1 MKNFIRKQS
10 LLDILLVLLCG
21 MLLCYMGFVN
31 AFPLM
36 YPDCGTYILSGFTLK
51 VPVDRPIFY
60 GLFVRHISL
69 QTSLW
74 LVIWTQGT
82 LLALVVFY
90 YFKYLSGTRRF
101 RFYYILCIAVLT
113 FFTPASFN
121 VSQLIPDI
129 FAPVSILALGLLL
142 FAGNMKKR
150 DVVVTTV
157 ILVYALAVHNSHL
170 FINVLLLLVFTII
183 FLIRRFRR
191 ELEVFSLKLKKL
203 AYAWIVIIFT
213 FFMVCSVHAG
223 LGGGFSYARG
233 SHVFLMARLLE
244 MGILDE
250 YLHDNCD
257 KKHYKLCEYKDKIPW
272 NFLWD
277 FNNSPLYKY
286 GDGWT
291 LPQVKEEYNAI
302 IWDIMTTPKYGHLFL
317 VKSAESTVKQFFN
330 FCAGDAPAQLDDSPS
345 HIVIAQH
352 YPACMR
358 EFKVSAQHS
367 NLLNLFIAAEIQ
379 KFVFQVCLFLCLA
392 LLFFPSLGGK
402 YNWIILFML
411 AGMLANAFFCGTF
424 STVLPRYQT
433 RVMWLMVVPLV
444 LIMANREMLVP
455 TVKRLF
461 RKDSLD
467 NG

>member
-74 LVIWTQGT
+74 LVIWTQGI

-90 YFKYLSGTRRF
+90 YFKYLSGTRLF
-101 RFYYILCIAVLT
+101 RFYYLLCIAFLT

-183 FLIRRFRR
+183 YAYL
-191 ELEVFSLKLKKL
+191 LLSL
-203 AYAWIVIIFT
+203 
-213 FFMVCSVHAG
+213 
-223 LGGGFSYARG
+223 
-233 SHVFLMARLLE
+233 
-244 MGILDE
+244 
-250 YLHDNCD
+250 
-257 KKHYKLCEYKDKIPW
+257 
-272 NFLWD
+272 
-277 FNNSPLYKY
+277 
-286 GDGWT
+286 
-291 LPQVKEEYNAI
+291 
-302 IWDIMTTPKYGHLFL
+302 
-317 VKSAESTVKQFFN
+317 
-330 FCAGDAPAQLDDSPS
+330 
-345 HIVIAQH
+345 
-352 YPACMR
+352 
-358 EFKVSAQHS
+358 
-367 NLLNLFIAAEIQ
+367 
-379 KFVFQVCLFLCLA
+379 
-392 LLFFPSLGGK
+392 
-402 YNWIILFML
+402 
-411 AGMLANAFFCGTF
+411 
-424 STVLPRYQT
+424 
-433 RVMWLMVVPLV
+433 
-444 LIMANREMLVP
+444 
-455 TVKRLF
+455 
-461 RKDSLD
+461 
-467 NG
+467 